1 MAGRRARHEI
11 RRSERGCM
19 NRAPELTICVASAIE
34 ARRAAAAAAAVSA
47 PLTLLS
53 PPGAAAYGGCGWFAA
68 VARQAAAD
76 LPADWPLFW
85 VLDCADQAGDALEAL
100 AEGARRV
107 VFLGP
112 AEAARR
118 LEAVAAAR
126 GAVVLSGRPDALIL
140 RAGGDPV
147 AASRAWLAER
157 WTSGGG

>member
-1 MAGRRARHEI
+1 
-11 RRSERGCM
+11 M
-19 NRAPELTICVASAIE
+19 NRRPGLTICVAGAVE
-34 ARRAAAAAAAVSA
+34 ARRAAAAAAALSA

-68 VARQAAAD
+68 VAGQAAAD

-107 VFLGP
+107 VFVGP
-112 AEAARR
+112 AEVARR

-126 GAVVLSGRPDALIL
+126 GAVMLNARPDALIL

-147 AASRAWLAER
+147 AACRVWLAER
-157 WTSGGG
+157 WTSDGG